1 MSLRGRQGWIF
12 DLDGTLALPVHDF
25 DDLREALGIPPGVL
39 ILEYLASRPAAEAK
53 ALGARLEA
61 LEAELIAQCR
71 PQPGIRKALEA
82 LRNRGGHLGVV
93 TRNSVANAHL
103 TLAQL
108 GLDDLFA
115 PSAVLGRESAAPK
128 PSPEALHRLL
138 RQWHLDPDA
147 CVMLGEV
154 PLPEGESRKWQDWE
168 YSWVP
173 LMFSALFIWTV
184 AWNFRP
190 KLGLANWARTEALA
204 RLEAEESEE

>member
-25 DDLREALGIPPGVL
+25 DGLREALGLPQGVL
-39 ILEYLASRPAAEAK
+39 ILEYLASRPAPEAQ

-71 PQPGIRKALEA
+71 PQPGIREALEA
-82 LRNRGGHLGVV
+82 LRDRGGHLGVV

-115 PSAVLGRESAAPK
+115 PSAVLGRESAEPK
-128 PSPEALHRLL
+128 PSPDALHQLL
-138 RQWHLDPDA
+138 RQWRLGPDA
-147 CVMLGEV
+147 SVMLGDHGLDLAAGRAAGVATVHFTADCPERW
-154 PLPEGESRKWQDWE
+154 PGLTDHLLPHWSQLG
-168 YSWVP
+168 
-173 LMFSALFIWTV
+173 AL
-184 AWNFRP
+184 
-190 KLGLANWARTEALA
+190 L
-204 RLEAEESEE
+204 